1 MAFGWSAGDVIAG
14 LKAVW
19 DIWQAVSDGPLN
31 AKFEATQFFDEFIH
45 VTSRLSEWEARRV
58 SCTKDDRLHRS
69 HQELR
74 DQCTDFIK
82 KHMAII
88 QRANPNT
95 KAIRPRRSTWIQ
107 KATFTQNQVI
117 ALYQQVQWP
126 SERKAVTRLRE
137 KLQFFL
143 EIAALDVGLDTNA
156 MVRDMKASQLSH
168 ADLLSTNLRL
178 VSSHLDLVSRVTLN
192 LKLITFPLEQGNHAR
207 EIDYPILRQF
217 EQALHPP
224 QPIRAI
230 EHRAHAV
237 ELPWQNRPRLEEN
250 EYAAILSPNPAGQ
263 DQGPFQQTEVR
274 GLISQRLDNLSMRVK
289 RVETMDTISE
299 FGTSENSDVSVHLLL
314 RRLQDMREQIAEAVG
329 VSNHS
334 NTQNG
339 MTVVVTEP
347 RTALQ
352 QELEAWNKLE
362 ERIER
367 ERLHPPVGII
377 QPPTPSR
384 PIPIPSPRSSGSLS
398 PMTSP
403 FDGWS
408 GTTYGSPER
417 NRSSFSSSPGQ
428 PRPLSHSRTHSTSSI
443 SRRQSFGLER
453 QIPVQL
459 SYLEYRI
466 NAAVQTITRSEIGD
480 VETITTT
487 SLDGLIKFKHAIDL
501 NTPAQVE
508 TSMKPFLDNSHI
520 DKTHKLRIQ
529 FQGSHTLKITK
540 QNEKPVTLPFPPVY
554 KFVSNEDYVDFQS
567 LLLNKK
573 VVYCAD
579 VQYIKSTDKDIQCR
593 LGTIRILLDEFSR
606 TRYILYFRH
615 TPDQKH
621 GFVEWPAGLFKT
633 PKQPTRKSKSLTLE
647 SSDGKALFLAKT
659 LSRRSTQGSV
669 ATIASFESSAGPAYA
684 RIDQRSGSGSG
695 KLVRGLVVE
704 FCEADD
710 CIAFWKEFTKQ
721 EVDFSEIGL
730 GLPALPVE
738 LPAGELPHELPT

>member
-1 MAFGWSAGDVIAG
+1 MSFGWSAGDVIAG

-19 DIWQAVSDGPLN
+19 EIWQAVSDGPLN
-31 AKFEATQFFDEFIH
+31 ARFEAAQFFDEFIH
-45 VTSRLSEWEARRV
+45 VTSRLSEWEARRL
-58 SCTKDDRLHRS
+58 SFMKDDRLHGS

-82 KHMAII
+82 KHMSII
-88 QRANPNT
+88 QRVNPNT
-95 KAIRPRRSTWIQ
+95 KAIRSRRSTWIQ
-107 KATFTQNQVI
+107 RATFTQSQVI

-143 EIAALDVGLDTNA
+143 EIAAFDVGLDTNA
-156 MVRDMKASQLSH
+156 MVRDMKASQSSH

-178 VSSHLDLVSRVTLN
+178 VSSHLDLVNRVTLN
-192 LKLITFPLEQGNHAR
+192 LKLITYPLEQGNQAR

-230 EHRAHAV
+230 EQGTQAA
-237 ELPWQNRPRLEEN
+237 ELPWQNTPRLGET
-250 EYAAILSPNPAGQ
+250 EYAAILPPNTPCQ
-263 DQGPFQQTEVR
+263 DQEVLQQNEVR

-299 FGTSENSDVSVHLLL
+299 LGTSEIAEPSVNQLLK
-314 RRLQDMREQIAEAVG
+314 RLQDMRGQIAEAVG
-329 VSNHS
+329 VLNHS
-334 NTQNG
+334 SPQND
-339 MTVVVTEP
+339 MSVAVTEP

-367 ERLHPPVGII
+367 ERLHPPIGII
-377 QPPTPSR
+377 QPPTPPR

-408 GTTYGSPER
+408 GPTYGSPDR
-417 NRSSFSSSPGQ
+417 NRGSLSSSPGQ

-443 SRRQSFGLER
+443 SRRQSFGLDR

-459 SYLEYRI
+459 SYLDYR
-466 NAAVQTITRSEIGD
+466 ASAVIQSITRFDTGD
-480 VETITTT
+480 VEVITTT
-487 SLDGLIKFKHAIDL
+487 SMDGMIRFKHTIDV
-501 NTPAQVE
+501 NTPSLVE

-520 DKTHKLRIQ
+520 DKTHKLRVQ

-554 KFVSNEDYVDFQS
+554 KFINNE
-567 LLLNKK
+567 
-573 VVYCAD
+573 
-579 VQYIKSTDKDIQCR
+579 
-593 LGTIRILLDEFSR
+593 
-606 TRYILYFRH
+606 
-615 TPDQKH
+615 
-621 GFVEWPAGLFKT
+621 AGLFKS
-633 PKQPTRKSKSLTLE
+633 PRQPTRKSKSLTLE
-647 SSDGKALFLAKT
+647 SSDGKAPFLAKS

-695 KLVRGLVVE
+695 KPVRGLMVE
-704 FCEADD
+704 FCEADE
-710 CIAFWKEFTKQ
+710 CLGFWNEFVKKD
-721 EVDFSEIGL
+721 VDFADIGL
-730 GLPALPVE
+730 GQPALPVE
-738 LPAGELPHELPT
+738 LPA

>member
-1 MAFGWSAGDVIAG
+1 MSFGWSAGDVIAG

-19 DIWQAVSDGPLN
+19 DIWEAVSDGPLN
-31 AKFEATQFFDEFIH
+31 ARFEAAQFFDEFIH

-58 SCTKDDRLHRS
+58 SCAKDDRLQRS

-74 DQCTDFIK
+74 DQCTEFIK
-82 KHMAII
+82 KHMVII

-95 KAIRPRRSTWIQ
+95 KAIRSRRTTWIQ
-107 KATFTQNQVI
+107 KASFTQSQVI

-126 SERKAVTRLRE
+126 SERKVVARLRE
-137 KLQFFL
+137 KLQLFL
-143 EIAALDVGLDTNA
+143 EIAAVDVALDTNA
-156 MVRDMKASQLSH
+156 IVRDIRASHSSQ
-168 ADLLSTNLRL
+168 ADLVSTNLRL

-192 LKLITFPLEQGNHAR
+192 LKLITYPLEQGNQAR

-230 EHRAHAV
+230 EGRSHAI
-237 ELPWQNRPRLEEN
+237 ELPWQNRPRLQEN
-250 EYAAILSPNPAGQ
+250 EYAAVLPQNTQGE
-263 DQGPFQQTEVR
+263 DQGAFQQNEVR

-289 RVETMDTISE
+289 RVETLDTISE
-299 FGTSENSDVSVHLLL
+299 LASPENSDPSVHQLL

-329 VSNHS
+329 VLNHS
-334 NTQNG
+334 NSQND

-352 QELEAWNKLE
+352 QELDAWNKLE

-367 ERLHPPVGII
+367 ERLHPAVGII

-384 PIPIPSPRSSGSLS
+384 PIPIPSPRSSGSRS
-398 PMTSP
+398 PMTPP

-408 GTTYGSPER
+408 GPTCRSPDGNR
-417 NRSSFSSSPGQ
+417 NSLSISPGH
-428 PRPLSHSRTHSTSSI
+428 PRPLSHSRTQSISSI

-453 QIPVQL
+453 QLPVQL
-459 SYLEYRI
+459 FYLDYCI
-466 NAAVQTITRSEIGD
+466 NAVIQTITRFDNGD
-480 VETITTT
+480 VETITTAGI
-487 SLDGLIKFKHAIDL
+487 DGMVKFKHSIDL
-501 NTPAQVE
+501 STPASVE

-520 DKTHKLRIQ
+520 DKTHKLRVQ
-529 FQGSHTLKITK
+529 FQGSHKLTIAK
-540 QNEKPVTLPFPPVY
+540 QNDIPAAFPFPPIY
-554 KFVSNEDYVDFQS
+554 KFLNNEDYYDFQS

-593 LGTIRILLDEFSR
+593 LGTIRILLDDFSR
-606 TRYILYFRH
+606 TRHILYFRH

-621 GFVEWPAGLFKT
+621 GFVEWPTNLFKP
-633 PKQPTRKSKSLTLE
+633 PKPLPRKAKSLTIE
-647 SSDGKALFLAKT
+647 STDGKALFLARS

-669 ATIASFESSAGPAYA
+669 ATIASFESSPGPAYA
-684 RIDQRSGSGSG
+684 RIDQRAGSGSGSG
-695 KLVRGLVVE
+695 KPVRGLVVE

-710 CIAFWKEFTKQ
+710 CLSFWTEFTKK
-721 EVDFSEIGL
+721 EVDFSEVGL

-738 LPAGELPHELPT
+738 LPA

>member
-1 MAFGWSAGDVIAG
+1 MSFGWSAGDVIAG

-19 DIWQAVSDGPLN
+19 DIWEAVSDGPLN
-31 AKFEATQFFDEFIH
+31 ARFEATQFFDEFIH

-58 SCTKDDRLHRS
+58 SCAKDDRLQRS

-74 DQCTDFIK
+74 DQCTEFIK

-95 KAIRPRRSTWIQ
+95 KAIRSRRSTWIQ
-107 KATFTQNQVI
+107 MAPFTQIQVI

-126 SERKAVTRLRE
+126 SERKVVTRLRE

-143 EIAALDVGLDTNA
+143 EIAALDVGLDTNTI
-156 MVRDMKASQLSH
+156 VRDIRATHSSH
-168 ADLLSTNLRL
+168 ADLVATNLRL

-192 LKLITFPLEQGNHAR
+192 LKLITYPLEQGNQVR

-230 EHRAHAV
+230 ENRGHAV
-237 ELPWQNRPRLEEN
+237 ELPWQNQPRLQEN
-250 EYAAILSPNPAGQ
+250 EYAAIIPPNTGSGVEGAFHQ
-263 DQGPFQQTEVR
+263 NEIR

-289 RVETMDTISE
+289 RVEILDSISE
-299 FGTSENSDVSVHLLL
+299 LGSSESSDPSVDQLL

-329 VSNHS
+329 VLNHS
-334 NTQNG
+334 NQKE
-339 MTVVVTEP
+339 MTVMTTEP

-352 QELEAWNKLE
+352 HELEAWNKLE

-367 ERLHPPVGII
+367 ERLHPAVGII
-377 QPPTPSR
+377 QSPLTPSR
-384 PIPIPSPRSSGSLS
+384 PISIPSPRSSGSLS

-408 GTTYGSPER
+408 GSTYGSPDR
-417 NRSSFSSSPGQ
+417 NRSSLSSSPSQ
-428 PRPLSHSRTHSTSSI
+428 PRPLSHSRTHSTSST
-443 SRRQSFGLER
+443 SRRQSFDLER
-453 QIPVQL
+453 LLPVQL
-459 SYLEYRI
+459 SYLNYQI
-466 NAAVQTITRSEIGD
+466 NAVIQTVTRFDSGD
-480 VETITTT
+480 VETISIT
-487 SLDGLIKFKHAIDL
+487 SMDGMMKLKHSINL
-501 NTPAQVE
+501 STPASVE

-520 DKTHKLRIQ
+520 DKTHKLRVQ
-529 FQGSHTLKITK
+529 FQGSHTLKIMK
-540 QNEKPVTLPFPPVY
+540 QNEKPAIFPFPPIY
-554 KFVSNEDYVDFQS
+554 KFLNNEDYLDFQN
-567 LLLNKK
+567 LLLSKR

-593 LGTIRILLDEFSR
+593 LGTIRILLDEYSR
-606 TRYILYFRH
+606 TRHIFYFRH

-621 GFVEWPAGLFKT
+621 SFVEWPTNLFKT
-633 PKQPTRKSKSLTLE
+633 PKPLSRKAKSLTLE
-647 SSDGKALFLAKT
+647 STDGKALFLAKS

-669 ATIASFESSAGPAYA
+669 ATIASFESSAGPAFG
-684 RIDQRSGSGSG
+684 RIDQRADSG
-695 KLVRGLVVE
+695 KPVRGLVVE

-710 CIAFWKEFTKQ
+710 CLGFWTEFTKK
-721 EVDFSEIGL
+721 EVDFSEVGL

-738 LPAGELPHELPT
+738 LPA